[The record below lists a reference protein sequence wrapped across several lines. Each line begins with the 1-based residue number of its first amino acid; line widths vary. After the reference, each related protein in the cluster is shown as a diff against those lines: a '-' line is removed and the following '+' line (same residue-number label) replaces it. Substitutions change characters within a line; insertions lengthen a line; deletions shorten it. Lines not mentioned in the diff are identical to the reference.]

1 MQGTKYTI
9 GVEKYGGW
17 LFIVKIVKIRDI
29 YTKYL
34 YILDLD
40 KLSRIYNRGGKPNY

>member
-34 YILDLD
+34 YIKISWLFIV
-40 KLSRIYNRGGKPNY
+40 KIVKMRYIY